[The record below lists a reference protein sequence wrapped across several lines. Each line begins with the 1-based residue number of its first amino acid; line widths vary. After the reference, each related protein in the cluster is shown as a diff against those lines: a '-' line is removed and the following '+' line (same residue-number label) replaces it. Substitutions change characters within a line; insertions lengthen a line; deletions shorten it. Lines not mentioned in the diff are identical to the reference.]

1 MTMRHT
7 LLPALL
13 LAAAGSIATA
23 QAATTTW
30 DYYSFT
36 GVTHAVTKYQMAFAD
51 EVFKRTNG
59 ELKIVVRP
67 AGELPFRID
76 EAGKIAGEGQVQMA
90 SAYAGFL
97 TGTVP
102 IAGISGLPFL
112 VRTYADLEKAYPVID
127 KFTKPEFEKLGFKT
141 LFYFSW
147 PPQNLFGM
155 NKPIQSAAD
164 FANRKIRTTD
174 PKQAEMVKRLG
185 GSSVSLATAEV
196 PVAMQR
202 GLMEGV
208 LTATFNLVTAKWTE
222 LVKWAWYGDINIGGP
237 NFDVVNLKAYNA
249 LSPDVRKAL
258 DEVAAEWGP
267 KMTKEIS
274 ALEITDKKSLKEK
287 FNIEVFDAPK
297 DVIDELAKRM
307 TPYWDEWAQQTGPK
321 AVEMLKEVRQAVGR

>member
-1 MTMRHT
+1 MRIGRAW
-7 LLPALL
+7 LPALL
-13 LAAAGSIATA
+13 LATVGSATA
-23 QAATTTW
+23 ARAATTW

-36 GVTHAVTKYQMAFAD
+36 GVTHAVTKYQMAFAE
-51 EVFKRTNG
+51 EVLKRTKG

-76 EAGKIAGEGQVQMA
+76 EAGKIAGEGQVQIA

-102 IAGISGLPFL
+102 IAGITGLPFL
-112 VRTYADLEKAYPVID
+112 ARTYEDLEKAYPTID

-147 PPQNLFGM
+147 PSQNLFGI
-155 NKPIQSAAD
+155 NKPIQNAGD

-185 GSSVSLATAEV
+185 GSSVTLATAEV

-222 LVKWAWYGDINIGGP
+222 LVKWAWYANINIGGP
-237 NFDVVNLKAYNA
+237 NFEVVNLKAYNA
-249 LSPDVRKAL
+249 LAPEVRKAL
-258 DEVAAEWGP
+258 DEVAAEWGV
-267 KMTKEIS
+267 KMTKEIA
-274 ALEITDKKSLKEK
+274 ALEISDKKTLKEK
-287 FNIEVFDAPK
+287 FGIEVYDAPK
-297 DVIDELAKRM
+297 EVIDDLAKRM

-321 AVEMLKEVRQAVGR
+321 AAEMLKEVRQAIGR